1 MRFECKKV
9 KDWNVVNDAYNASP
23 MSMTAAINT
32 LSELT
37 KGRKIAVMGDML
49 ELGSVS
55 VEAHRH
61 VGEELAEHHFAA
73 VITRGEMGNHI
84 ADGAEAGGV
93 GTVYRCASHE
103 EAAKRLHEILQPE
116 DTILFKGSRGM
127 QIEKIIDL
135 L

>member
-1 MRFECKKV
+1 
-9 KDWNVVNDAYNASP
+9 
-23 MSMTAAINT
+23 
-32 LSELT
+32 
-37 KGRKIAVMGDML
+37 MGDML

-127 QIEKIIDL
+127 QMEKIIDL